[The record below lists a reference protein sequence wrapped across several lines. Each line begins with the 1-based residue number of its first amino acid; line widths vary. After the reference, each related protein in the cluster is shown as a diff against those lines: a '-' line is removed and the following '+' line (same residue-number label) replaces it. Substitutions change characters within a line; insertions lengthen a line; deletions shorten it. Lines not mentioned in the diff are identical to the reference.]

1 MRIVML
7 AGFLGAF
14 TTFSTFAF
22 DSMQMIRTANWHFL
36 VWHLIIPNIFGI
48 VLAFAGF
55 RLGRAV

>member
-1 MRIVML
+1 
-7 AGFLGAF
+7 GFLGAF